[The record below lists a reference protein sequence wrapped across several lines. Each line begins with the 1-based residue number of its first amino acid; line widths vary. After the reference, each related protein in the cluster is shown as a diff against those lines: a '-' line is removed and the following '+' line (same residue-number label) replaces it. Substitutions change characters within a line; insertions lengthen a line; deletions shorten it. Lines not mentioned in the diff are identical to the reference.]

1 MWLMAPGL
9 SAHGGLAIAVG
20 LRRSRVLCCRGVV
33 VPLLVVGKE
42 GVQEREKER
51 ERGRGGGG
59 GKEDEEEEEEEEREK
74 QRGGGRGREETF
86 QGHVPGGLLLAARP
100 YLLVPHL

>member
-9 SAHGGLAIAVG
+9 AARGGLAIAVG
-20 LRRSRVLCCRGVV
+20 LRRGRVLCCRGVV

-51 ERGRGGGG
+51 ERGR
-59 GKEDEEEEEEEEREK
+59 
-74 QRGGGRGREETF
+74 RGG
-86 QGHVPGGLLLAARP
+86 
-100 YLLVPHL
+100 